1 MVRFVRSSALVIV
14 LLAPAPS
21 GAQVYK
27 WVDDKGVVNYSSQP
41 PADRKSALLD
51 PNSVSVS
58 TYAPDEKLTRT
69 AQTMPSVNERA
80 LAERIASLER
90 KLDAERYS
98 RQVLA
103 DAQARSMERRFEQC
117 LRDRRVD
124 CDYAGLDPYY
134 APYGPTV
141 VIFQPH
147 LRPRPIATRPVLAPK
162 PLAPKPPRPSFVPVR
177 VSRLVA
183 ATM

>member
-1 MVRFVRSSALVIV
+1 MYPLVRSSTLIIV
-14 LLAPAPS
+14 LLAPAPLW
-21 GAQVYK
+21 AQVYK
-27 WVDDKGVVNYSSQP
+27 WVDDKGVVNYSSRP

-58 TYAPDEKLTRT
+58 TYAPDQIQTRA
-69 AQTMPSVNERA
+69 AQTIPKMNERA
-80 LAERIASLER
+80 LEERIVSLER

-98 RQVLA
+98 RQVSA
-103 DAQARSMERRFEQC
+103 DALARSLEQRFEQC

-124 CDYAGLDPYY
+124 CDFAGLDPYY

-141 VIFQPH
+141 VVFRPH
-147 LRPRPIATRPVLAPK
+147 LRPRPIVTSRPGPSVRS
-162 PLAPKPPRPSFVPVR
+162 PRPSFVPGR
-177 VSRLVA
+177 VSRQIA

>member
-1 MVRFVRSSALVIV
+1 MFHLVRSSTLVIV
-14 LLAPAPS
+14 LLAPAPAW
-21 GAQVYK
+21 AQVYK

-58 TYAPDEKLTRT
+58 TYAPDEKRTRT

-80 LAERIASLER
+80 LAER
-90 KLDAERYS
+90 KLDAEHYA
-98 RQVLA
+98 RQISA
-103 DAQARSMERRFEQC
+103 DTQTRSMERRFDQC

-124 CDYAGLDPYY
+124 CDYAGFDPYY

-141 VIFQPH
+141 VVFRPH
-147 LRPRPIATRPVLAPK
+147 LRPRPIVPRRPV
-162 PLAPKPPRPSFVPVR
+162 LAPKPPRPSFVPGR

-183 ATM
+183 STM

>member
-1 MVRFVRSSALVIV
+1 MYRFVRSSTLVIV
-14 LLAPAPS
+14 LLAPAPAL
-21 GAQVYK
+21 AQVYK
-27 WVDDKGVVNYSSQP
+27 WVDDRGVVNYSSQP
-41 PADRKSALLD
+41 PADRKSARLD

-69 AQTMPSVNERA
+69 VQAIPSVNERA
-80 LAERIASLER
+80 LAGRIASLER
-90 KLDAERYS
+90 KLEAERYS

-103 DAQARSMERRFEQC
+103 DAQARSMEGRFEQC

-124 CDYAGLDPYY
+124 CDYAGLDYY

-141 VIFQPH
+141 VIFRPH

-162 PLAPKPPRPSFVPVR
+162 PSRSSFVPVR
-177 VSRLVA
+177 VSRQIA
-183 ATM
+183 SAM